1 MKRHQATVRRLFPAM
16 LVAAAI
22 ISLSTMAT
30 RTPNQ
35 NQSFVGL
42 KRIQTDRATTFYANN
57 RQDRC
62 WFVEAVLPETAD
74 GQAATENLKAVA
86 ATL

>member
-1 MKRHQATVRRLFPAM
+1 MKQHLVKRLAAM
-16 LVAAAI
+16 LVALAI
-22 ISLSTMAT
+22 ISLSALAL
-30 RTPNQ
+30 RAPNQ

-42 KRIQTDRATTFYANN
+42 KRIQTDKATTFYANN

-62 WFVEAVLPETAD
+62 WFVEAVLPKTSDSA
-74 GQAATENLKAVA
+74 AATENLKAVA